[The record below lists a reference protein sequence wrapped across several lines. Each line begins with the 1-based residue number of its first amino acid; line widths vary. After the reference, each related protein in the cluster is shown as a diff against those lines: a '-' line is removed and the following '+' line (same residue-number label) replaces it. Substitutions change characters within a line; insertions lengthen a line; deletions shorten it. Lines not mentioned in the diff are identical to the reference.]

1 MLAAAGAE
9 LLEGAAK
16 LALSPQPPAALLLLG
31 TVLMRQRVLAAANA
45 VIELAAL
52 CSARAAEAGG
62 LALRVHT
69 AREAYEQA
77 EALATRQINDVRGAL
92 LPLILMWDLATNK
105 GRPRTDTMEDL
116 INQAPAMLGA
126 LLPGPAG
133 GVALLRDREHGG
145 IFDTSVAQR
154 LYPVLGA
161 GLSGLG
167 LIQTGPVEVAALNGS
182 PHAWKHGAPWTRCW
196 TCRRS
201 PSTNRRAASWSARC
215 KAAGRRCI
223 SSPSPEP
230 NRIRCARASSRS
242 RGSAASSRCPA
253 GMNPWDTAGIAEGMG
268 FGSQHVAVAVGE
280 ALVQAGAKPGD
291 TVVLSGYSQG
301 GIHAAN
307 LAGDTRLSDTF
318 DVSYVL
324 TVGSPVALAAL
335 PKTTKALHLED
346 RRDMVPGTDGSPN
359 PAGRNRVTVYFDG
372 PGPSEEMPNTGFG
385 QAHKL
390 ANYRE
395 HARDLRGATDP
406 GIAESTGQLATLLAG
421 SGSLTVRSYQ
431 LRRVVPSGKAA
442 AEPKPA
448 EGPAAEGKAERRSS
462 GYFRLGVT
470 QPISAET
477 SEMISEAMIA
487 SQKKSFTCR
496 PNGM

>member
-31 TVLMRQRVLAAANA
+31 TVLMRQRVLAAAGT

-52 CSARAAEAGG
+52 CSVRAAEAGG

-167 LIQTGPVEVAALNGS
+167 LIQTGPVEVAALNG
-182 PHAWKHGAPWTRCW
+182 ARTVEARGALDTMLDLQEIAEHEPPG
-196 TCRRS
+196 S
-201 PSTNRRAASWSARC
+201 LLVSTVQ
-215 KAAGRRCI
+215 
-223 SSPSPEP
+223 
-230 NRIRCARASSRS
+230 
-242 RGSAASSRCPA
+242 GSGPPVHIVTIPGTQSDPLREGIESIKGLGGVQPVSA

-268 FGSQHVAVAVGE
+268 FGSQHIAVAVGE

-307 LAGDTRLSDTF
+307 LAGDSRLSDTF

-335 PKTTKALHLED
+335 PKMTKALHLED

-372 PGPSEEMPNTGFG
+372 PGQEEEMPNTGFG

-390 ANYRE
+390 SNYRE

-406 GIAESTGQLATLLAG
+406 GIVESTGRLETLLAG
-421 SGSLTVRSYQ
+421 SGGLTVRSYQ
-431 LRRVVPSGKAA
+431 LRRVVPSGKAS

-448 EGPAAEGKAERRSS
+448 PRGRPLKEKPKGVPPVTS
-462 GYFRLGVT
+462 GWG
-470 QPISAET
+470 
-477 SEMISEAMIA
+477 
-487 SQKKSFTCR
+487 
-496 PNGM
+496 

>member
-31 TVLMRQRVLAAANA
+31 AVLMRQRVLAAANS

-52 CSARAAEAGG
+52 CSVRAAEAGG
-62 LALRVHT
+62 LALRVQ
-69 AREAYEQA
+69 AASDAYEQS
-77 EALATRQINDVRGAL
+77 EAFATRQVNDARGAL

-105 GRPRTDTMEDL
+105 GRPSTDTMEDL

-133 GVALLRDREHGG
+133 SLALLRDREHGG
-145 IFDTSVAQR
+145 LFDTGVAQR
-154 LYPVLGA
+154 LYPVLGP
-161 GLSGLG
+161 GLAGLG
-167 LIQTGPVEVAALNGS
+167 LIQTGPVEVAALNGTRTLETR
-182 PHAWKHGAPWTRCW
+182 GALDTMLDLQAIAEQEPPG
-196 TCRRS
+196 S
-201 PSTNRRAASWSARC
+201 LLISTVQGDGPPVHIVTIPGTQSDPLREGLESVKGLS
-215 KAAGRRCI
+215 GVQPG
-223 SSPSPEP
+223 SS
-230 NRIRCARASSRS
+230 
-242 RGSAASSRCPA
+242 
-253 GMNPWDTAGIAEGMG
+253 GMNPWDTAGIAEAMG
-268 FGSQHVAVAVGE
+268 FGSQHVSAAVGD
-280 ALVQAGAKPGD
+280 ALAQAGAKPGD

-307 LAGDTRLSDTF
+307 LAGDTRFSDTF

-335 PKTTKALHLED
+335 PKTTKAFHLED
-346 RRDMVPGTDGSPN
+346 RQDMVPGTDGSPN

-372 PGPSEEMPNTGFG
+372 PDPSEDLPNTGFG

-395 HARDLRGATDP
+395 HARELRGSTDP
-406 GIAESTGQLATLLAG
+406 DIAESTGQLATLLAG

-431 LRRVVPSGKAA
+431 LRRVVPAGKGAPA
-442 AEPKPA
+442 PRPA
-448 EGPAAEGKAERRSS
+448 ESPRPPKEKQKAVPPVTS
-462 GYFRLGVT
+462 GWG
-470 QPISAET
+470 
-477 SEMISEAMIA
+477 
-487 SQKKSFTCR
+487 
-496 PNGM
+496 